1 MNICS
6 LAEMQQR
13 GPRCELSRAG
23 DRVGICLS
31 GLDAKLLERGV
42 AAAPGS
48 IRPVTA
54 AVALVRKVR

>member
-1 MNICS
+1 M
-6 LAEMQQR
+6 EQR
-13 GPRCELSRAG
+13 GPRNEPSRAG